1 MSDPRT
7 TILVVT
13 AFATLLVPL
22 VFLAAL
28 VAAVL
33 RRRAG
38 HEPGPGWSGAIAFL
52 GGASLGTMFLV
63 ADDLVVGAPLAL
75 VVVGVAIAQWRAS
88 RRGLA
93 AQLVLGAALPWTLL
107 WATYMVLFSQGR
119 VDLDPGEAVVAFMA
133 GAVPCALAVLVLLRG
148 QRDVPFAIVDAP
160 PGVDEPIVA
169 SPTAAAAAATRSEG
183 TGARRLPRSFHTV
196 GVAMREPSRIGPFG
210 LPEVAALV
218 TLVVSGLAVTS
229 LAMFGL
235 PTPLVYVLTILVTS
249 ALATEAYLRAMA
261 PRTRRSMEA
270 FMWLG
275 SWDLGQVRAA
285 TGSGVPTTRGAA
297 VDWLARHPEVAGEPP
312 MVGSLRVE
320 LSLLAGRAT
329 EARALVERLPEAT
342 PLERFNK
349 AASADVVAWW
359 TGQGD
364 ATATMAEVLPE
375 ILPSGGDDRWRADV
389 ALAIA
394 RVRHLAVANP
404 PVGDPLGPL
413 LEVRD
418 RLGARADGMVRRILW
433 PRLYRVFVL
442 TSILFAVAGIATGI
456 SAPPW

>member
-22 VFLAAL
+22 LFLAAL
-28 VAAVL
+28 VGAVL

-38 HEPGPGWSGAIAFL
+38 HEPGPGWSGTIAFL
-52 GGASLGTMFLV
+52 GGASLGTMFLI
-63 ADDLVVGAPLAL
+63 ADDLIVGAPLAL

-107 WATYMVLFSQGR
+107 WATYMVLFSQGA
-119 VDLDPGEAVVAFMA
+119 VELDPAEAVVSFMA

-148 QRDVPFAIVDAP
+148 QRDVPFAIVDPPSAP
-160 PGVDEPIVA
+160 VG
-169 SPTAAAAAATRSEG
+169 
-183 TGARRLPRSFHTV
+183 RRLPRSFNTV

-218 TLVVSGLAVTS
+218 TLVVSGLAVTG

-235 PTPLVYVLTILVTS
+235 PTPLVYILTILVTS

-275 SWDLGQVRAA
+275 SWDLAQVRAA

-312 MVGSLRVE
+312 MIGSLRVE
-320 LSLLAGRAT
+320 LNLLAGRAT
-329 EARALVERLPEAT
+329 EARALVERLAEAT
-342 PLERFNK
+342 PVERFNK

-364 ATATMAEVLPE
+364 ATSAMADVLPE
-375 ILPSGGDDRWRADV
+375 IVPSGGDDRWRADV

-404 PVGDPLGPL
+404 PVADPLGPL

-442 TSILFAVAGIATGI
+442 TSILFAAAGMATGI
-456 SAPPW
+456 SAPLW